1 MGDERRSHV
10 RPGSIVEDLPG
21 DLFAGHLGTPGSE
34 AWMAGEGGM
43 DVRLGG
49 TLHLG
54 VGQWRSVVNVSC

>member
-1 MGDERRSHV
+1 VAR
-10 RPGSIVEDLPG
+10 
-21 DLFAGHLGTPGSE
+21 
-34 AWMAGEGGM
+34 EGGM